1 MMTWKGRGGQQL
13 GGGFGKNSQWGV
25 RTTKQVKRLGCA
37 TLKTLIEDDKLII
50 TDYDVIYELTS
61 FSARKESY
69 EAEEGHHDDL
79 VITLVIFAWL
89 TNQEY
94 FKELTNIDLREKMFA
109 DKMREIE
116 ESYLPFGIID
126 DGLGEEEIV
135 DDTGQRWQVER
146 VDRMLEEQGR
156 HSFF

>member
-1 MMTWKGRGGQQL
+1 M
-13 GGGFGKNSQWGV
+13 
-25 RTTKQVKRLGCA
+25 
-37 TLKTLIEDDKLII
+37 I

-135 DDTGQRWQVER
+135 DDTGQRWQVDR

>member
-1 MMTWKGRGGQQL
+1 MFLNNGNGQ
-13 GGGFGKNSQWGV
+13 
-25 RTTKQVKRLGCA
+25 
-37 TLKTLIEDDKLII
+37 
-50 TDYDVIYELTS
+50 
-61 FSARKESY
+61 FSEKKDSY

-94 FKELTNIDLREKMFA
+94 YKELTNIDLREKMYSE
-109 DKMREIE
+109 KMKEIE

-135 DDTGQRWQVER
+135 DNEGNRWQVER
-146 VDRMLEEQGR
+146 TNRILEDSG
-156 HSFF
+156 HNVFF